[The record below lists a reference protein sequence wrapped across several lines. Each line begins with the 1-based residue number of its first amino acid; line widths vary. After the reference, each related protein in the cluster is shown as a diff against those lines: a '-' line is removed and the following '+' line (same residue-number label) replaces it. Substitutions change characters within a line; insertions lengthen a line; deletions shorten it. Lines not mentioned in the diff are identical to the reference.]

1 MKNHVTTLVEAVRL
15 ARLELD
21 CYRDPSCR
29 ASADWTIGRLSELLE
44 NKSVSEAMA
53 TLVPGE
59 DSPSIAPDESTNLKV
74 PYPWRSH

>member
-1 MKNHVTTLVEAVRL
+1 MKNHVIALVEAVRL

-21 CYRDPSCR
+21 CYRDSSCG

-44 NKSVSEAMA
+44 SKDVNEAMA
-53 TLVPGE
+53 ALVPGE
-59 DSPSIAPDESTNLKV
+59 DSPSIVPEEPVNLKV